1 MELQPLYY
9 ENMSHHIF
17 LKFLHIVWP
26 NQYMSKVSNI
36 LSKMEHSMYVEV
48 KMLLLVSLKC

>member
-17 LKFLHIVWP
+17 LKFLHSLTKP
-26 NQYMSKVSNI
+26 RYDQNI
-36 LSKMEHSMYVEV
+36 KLILCKMEHSMYVEV
-48 KMLLLVSLKC
+48 KTYC